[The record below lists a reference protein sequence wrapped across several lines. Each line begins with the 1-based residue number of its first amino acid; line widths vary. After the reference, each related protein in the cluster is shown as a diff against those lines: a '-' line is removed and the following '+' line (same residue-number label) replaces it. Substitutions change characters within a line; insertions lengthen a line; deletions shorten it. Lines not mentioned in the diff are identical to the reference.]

1 MNSRVVDVVDNVPTL
16 VLASAS
22 PRRRCLL
29 GDAGYEFAVVAP
41 DIDESVAAG
50 ENPLL
55 ATLRLALEK
64 AVAVDMSSYP
74 GVVLAADTSVIC
86 GERMFGKPST
96 EEEAVAFLLAL
107 GGRSHDVVTAWAA
120 LCGYAGQ
127 RCLSGYCRTVVRMR
141 EITRREAE
149 TYAASGEPMDKAGAY
164 AAQGRGRGFIAALL
178 GDYDNVVGLPLLQVR
193 PALAALGIVPR

>member
-1 MNSRVVDVVDNVPTL
+1 MNSSVVDNVPTL

-64 AVAVDMSSYP
+64 AVAVADVSSHP
-74 GVVLAADTSVIC
+74 EVVLAADTSVIC

-107 GGRSHDVVTAWAA
+107 GGRSHDVVTAWTA
-120 LCGYAGQ
+120 LCGYAGP
-127 RCLSGYCRTVVRMR
+127 RCLSGYYRTVVRMR